1 MFFLGTYMKSDPR
14 KFWPISSLLV
24 FCFSSLLLS
33 GFLLNLC
40 PHDSPP
46 LNSSHWRKWS
56 CMHACK
62 KPVIPDKIQSQCYRT
77 WSVLEH
83 TAGIFQHCSI
93 SMQWYYYQ
101 MTNRCWKNSSF
112 NKRRISTAAFIPR
125 VNYLPYFITLSLF
138 IWTIAL
144 NAARCLW
151 NLGRPTTRGSPW
163 LPFPIRAAQHPAQGL
178 SKVPAGS
185 RCWLNYQSTQLILH
199 LVWILKHSCKVCR
212 PNRITNSSYHF
223 LHQKKPRWI
232 LQSAELSK
240 LFHYVLDFW

>member
-1 MFFLGTYMKSDPR
+1 
-14 KFWPISSLLV
+14 
-24 FCFSSLLLS
+24 
-33 GFLLNLC
+33 
-40 PHDSPP
+40 
-46 LNSSHWRKWS
+46 
-56 CMHACK
+56 MHACK

-83 TAGIFQHCSI
+83 TAGIFFSTAQLVYNGI
-93 SMQWYYYQ
+93 IIRWL
-101 MTNRCWKNSSF
+101 TGAEKNSSF

-144 NAARCLW
+144 NAARYLW

-163 LPFPIRAAQHPAQGL
+163 LPFPTRAAQHPAQGL

-185 RCWLNYQSTQLILH
+185 RCWSNYQSTQLILH
-199 LVWILKHSCKVCR
+199 LAWILKHSCKVCR
-212 PNRITNSSYHF
+212 PNRKTNSSYHF
-223 LHQKKPRWI
+223 FHQKKKKPRWI
-232 LQSAELSK
+232 LQSAELSE